1 MSKLKDISWI
11 AADWG
16 TSNLRV
22 WALDQNGNIV
32 KTINYDDEI
41 LTMSYK
47 EILVFNEIERY
58 VRKFDNCCRII
69 IPMVFVV
76 FISIIYSYN

>member
-32 KTINYDDEI
+32 KTINQGKG
-41 LTMSYK
+41 MSA
-47 EILVFNEIERY
+47 LFPNEFE
-58 VRKFDNCCRII
+58 
-69 IPMVFVV
+69 P
-76 FISIIYSYN
+76 